1 MKRRGETVMKKNNL
15 GKIINWCRCSTITG
29 FICIS
34 ALAFPAWA
42 EIECVP
48 ASAQAQLSILSPV
61 GPAVGTAY
69 FDIDG
74 NPSVAS
80 VTVSFLG
87 PPEVNPDGTQSTLTM
102 LNYDFGGG
110 DTITGIALG
119 TLTPSAIPGVFDNA
133 QKVTYVDGTG
143 RYVNVVARFL
153 AQGTISFL
161 DNTATQQGIGD
172 LCWSEIGEDDS
183 DSDSGPE

>member
-1 MKRRGETVMKKNNL
+1 MNNNT
-15 GKIINWCRCSTITG
+15 GKIFDWCRGSTITG
-29 FICIS
+29 LICLS
-34 ALAFPAWA
+34 ALSFPAWA

-74 NPSVAS
+74 TPAVAS
-80 VTVSFLG
+80 VTVTFLG
-87 PPEVNPDGTQSTLTM
+87 PPEVNPDGTQNTLTM

-143 RYVNVVARFL
+143 KYENVVARFL
-153 AQGTISFL
+153 AQGSISFL

-172 LCWSEIGEDDS
+172 ICESTIGDDDS
-183 DSDSGPE
+183 DSTSDSH